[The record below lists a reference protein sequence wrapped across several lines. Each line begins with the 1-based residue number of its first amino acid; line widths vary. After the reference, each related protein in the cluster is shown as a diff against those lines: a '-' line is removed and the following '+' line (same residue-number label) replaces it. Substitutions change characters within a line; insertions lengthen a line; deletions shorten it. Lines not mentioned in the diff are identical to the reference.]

1 MSYIESNRNKREH
14 ERMKYLMDKIFSSFD
29 EDDKANFIII
39 FTSVDNFNNFPII
52 KVLKNENMNFS
63 KIFGNI

>member
-1 MSYIESNRNKREH
+1 
-14 ERMKYLMDKIFSSFD
+14 MDKIFSSFD